1 MDELEV
7 IVIDNG
13 SQTIKAGYSG
23 EDAPRSVF
31 PSMLG
36 QIADREAYRG
46 QEIKDCYVGS
56 EAQEHREM
64 LALSYPIQ
72 RGVVT
77 DWDAMEKLWDYT
89 FTNELHVSPEAS
101 NMPVLL
107 TDAPLN
113 PKVNRER
120 MAQIMFENFKVSGF
134 YIATQA
140 VLSLYASGRTR
151 GIVVESG
158 ADVTHAVPIFEGY
171 ALPHA
176 ILRLDMGG
184 KDVSEYLR
192 KKLAT
197 KGPQYVFS
205 HNQMDIVR
213 DIKEKLCYVAPVSYE
228 EEKARQQSEKPYEL
242 PDGVVIGIDR
252 EARTSCAETLFQP
265 SLLNDF
271 GGDDHLASASK
282 GIADLCFESI
292 QKCDKDLQKDLFS
305 SVVLAGGTSML
316 PGFAER
322 MNNEIIHKASSADCA
337 LLAPRVRIV
346 PDLQGRERGYN
357 SQRKHAAWIGGSMF
371 ASLPT
376 FGQIEITKQEWE
388 DCHESIVH
396 RKCF

>member
-1 MDELEV
+1 MATDDEMEV

-13 SQTIKAGYSG
+13 SQNIKAGYSG

-31 PSMLG
+31 RSLLG
-36 QIADREAYRG
+36 SVAPDSENGTRSQTDHP
-46 QEIKDCYVGS
+46 KDFYVGN

-64 LALSYPIQ
+64 LNLQSPIQ
-72 RGVVT
+72 GGFVT
-77 DWDAMEKLWDYT
+77 DWDAMEKLWEYT
-89 FTNELHVSPEAS
+89 FDKELQISPEAN

-120 MAQIMFENFKVSGF
+120 MAQIMFETFKVPGF

-158 ADVTHAVPIFEGY
+158 ADVSHAVPIFEGY

-176 ILRLDMGG
+176 ILRLEMGG
-184 KDVSEYLR
+184 VDISDFLHHSFQQKSVNGTDGITL
-192 KKLAT
+192 
-197 KGPQYVFS
+197 S
-205 HNQMDIVR
+205 HEIVK
-213 DIKEKLCYVAPVSYE
+213 DIKEKLCYVAPQNLAA
-228 EEKARQQSEKPYEL
+228 EKNQPQSEKPYEL
-242 PDGVVIGIDR
+242 PDGQIISIGRQDRVVAP
-252 EARTSCAETLFQP
+252 EALFEP
-265 SLLNDF
+265 SML
-271 GGDDHLASASK
+271 GGDHAAHGSD
-282 GIADLCFESI
+282 GIAVICHNAIS
-292 QKCDKDLQKDLFS
+292 KCDLDLQQDLYGA
-305 SVVLAGGTSML
+305 VVLAGGTSML
-316 PGFAER
+316 PGFGDR
-322 MNNEIIHKASSADCA
+322 MFNELTSR
-337 LLAPRVRIV
+337 APDGTRIRMI

-357 SQRKHAAWIGGSMF
+357 SQRKQAAWIGGSMF

-376 FGQIEITKQEWE
+376 FGQIQITKQEWE